1 MPNSSS
7 LPASCLLL
15 RRSNDLICTG
25 AMELYRSPGET
36 GDDGIGAQQQSP
48 RVVVS
53 RTLFSFL
60 GGENKHE
67 SRHFKKLGREAKLNV
82 RRCYMKNAVGPS
94 VSSAAPW
101 SLHGDACLRL
111 RIWIGLKLSIPF
123 SMERV
128 GWSQEGPYR
137 AIDPGGRKQC
147 CRSQSMAF
155 SGV

>member
-1 MPNSSS
+1 
-7 LPASCLLL
+7 
-15 RRSNDLICTG
+15 
-25 AMELYRSPGET
+25 MELYRSPGET

-111 RIWIGLKLSIPF
+111 RIWIGLRISIPYRV
-123 SMERV
+123 ERV
-128 GWSQEGPYR
+128 GWREEEVHIVPLIPEEGRNAADLSRWPPRGYK
-137 AIDPGGRKQC
+137 DGRGWLSHTLSSPLLV
-147 CRSQSMAF
+147 RSPAS
-155 SGV
+155 